1 MGIWG
6 ELKEA
11 ITVTGSALVTQQL
24 PKGEKYSYPREYMF
38 NRLAV
43 MMGSRAAENIK
54 FDTATSGAENDLKQA
69 TELALRMVLDWSM
82 SERFGFMALG
92 GRSQQVFLGEEITRG
107 RNDSE
112 TTAREADEEIMS
124 ILDSAFKRAEETLQ
138 RYSDG
143 LRAVADTLLEKEEML
158 GDEVLALL
166 DLDSVATAVS

>member
-1 MGIWG
+1 M
-6 ELKEA
+6 
-11 ITVTGSALVTQQL
+11 
-24 PKGEKYSYPREYMF
+24 
-38 NRLAV
+38 
-43 MMGSRAAENIK
+43 
-54 FDTATSGAENDLKQA
+54 KQA

-158 GDEVLALL
+158 GDEALALL